1 MAADKNNKAE
11 TPQIP
16 AKQTQ
21 QLQVTQT
28 SEENSKE
35 ITKATKS
42 IPIATKNFKNLRIS
56 PPAPHDNMKCICP
69 HYFNAEFIT
78 DPFLSIENIPSTVKS
93 VSPDSF
99 CTYGTHYPNRVFVGH
114 LPAKANATDLADFF
128 RDYGT
133 VLEGKVVLDS
143 FGRSRRFGF
152 VTFSNHDDVQNVLSK
167 TPFFF
172 KGKKI
177 NVGPA
182 VKKMLGAEFSPPLSP
197 TASNSEG
204 HHSDEGDSVD
214 GNVSETI
221 ITVPPVNET
230 KNQDSPTSPKSGNVW
245 LKVNMRPKLPQSP
258 KKIMP
263 ESKLT
268 MSVSPTQHGSSR
280 HPQPMV
286 NPYQPNTI
294 LFYSPPMYSV
304 PNNQGPQYYPNQGA
318 QYYAQSPPITY
329 CENGQTYFVNPVAQY
344 GNPPPFYLT
353 GSLMVA

>member
-1 MAADKNNKAE
+1 MAADKNNKTE

-16 AKQTQ
+16 AKQSQ
-21 QLQVTQT
+21 QLQAIQT
-28 SEENSKE
+28 SDEISKE
-35 ITKATKS
+35 NTKGTKA

-56 PPAPHDNMKCICP
+56 PPSQQDNMKCICP
-69 HYFNAEFIT
+69 HYFNAECIT
-78 DPFLSIENIPSTVKS
+78 DPLLSIENIPSTVKS
-93 VSPDSF
+93 VSPDSC
-99 CTYGTHYPNRVFVGH
+99 CTYGTHYPNRIFVGH

-128 RDYGT
+128 RDHGT

-152 VTFSNHDDVQNVLSK
+152 VTFANHDDVQNVLSK
-167 TPFFF
+167 IPIFF

-221 ITVPPVNET
+221 ITVPPVNEP
-230 KNQDSPTSPKSGNVW
+230 KDQDSPTSPKTGNVW
-245 LKVNMRPKLPQSP
+245 LKVNMRPKLSP
-258 KKIMP
+258 KKIIP
-263 ESKLT
+263 ESKLPIG
-268 MSVSPTQHGSSR
+268 VAPTQYGSSR
-280 HPQPMV
+280 HPMV

-294 LFYSPPMYSV
+294 FFYSPPMYSV
-304 PNNQGPQYYPNQGA
+304 PNNQSPQYYPN

-329 CENGQTYFVNPVAQY
+329 YENGQAYFLNPVAQY

-353 GSLMVA
+353 GSLTVA